1 MTLTGIVLEAGSSGG
16 STCPAGAVGR
26 QRCREP
32 NAVSAAPGSA
42 ICFWEALGKAP
53 NGEVE

>member
-1 MTLTGIVLEAGSSGG
+1 MALTGIVLEAGSSGG

-26 QRCREP
+26 QRWREP
-32 NAVSAAPGSA
+32 SAVSAAPGSA